1 MLLRDKSV
9 LIRYRLPGEHKSS
22 LHELLFGRRM
32 LKDPQKRTLGKL
44 SPYILDSAHGM
55 IFTRRKNFKIVKA
68 ILASHNVTFDTTLP
82 QIKASSLRRRYR
94 RQKAR
99 KIADLEGSIESEW
112 AELAEVRPWAH
123 RLDGQQLERNPG
135 SKTRPLTLEEWYEL
149 YVCGKV
155 YSCVHGERRNAEPPL
170 TVART
175 IQSILRMKMIT
186 PSRVEYALYLAA
198 YDITDAKEA
207 DRLVRLVH
215 MLELG
220 LCPVPGQAGSLI
232 DQAAQALHIR
242 LKKSHVIPV
251 ARVRAFYLKSLGK
264 DNPLARTKAQES
276 AEV

>member
-9 LIRYRLPGEHKSS
+9 RIRYRLPREHKSS

-55 IFTRRKNFKIVKA
+55 IFVRRKNFKIVKA
-68 ILASHNVTFDTTLP
+68 ILDSHNVTFDTTLP

-99 KIADLEGSIESEW
+99 KIADLERSIESER
-112 AELAEVRPWAH
+112 AELAEVRHGAH
-123 RLDGQQLERNPG
+123 HLNGQQLERDPG
-135 SKTRPLTLEEWYEL
+135 TKIRLLTLDEWYEL

-155 YSCVHGERRNAEPPL
+155 YSCVQGERRKAEPPL

-175 IQSILRMKMIT
+175 IQSVLRKKIIT

-198 YDITDAKEA
+198 EDITDAKEA

-215 MLELG
+215 MLELS

-251 ARVRAFYLKSLGK
+251 ARVRASYLKSLGK
-264 DNPLARTKAQES
+264 ETHLDSAAGLAATNE
-276 AEV
+276 